1 MPTIQDIQNIL
12 EKLLHILPLEI
23 FVFIGSFLE
32 EIIAPIPSPFIM
44 GSAAVAAVEKNYAWW
59 SFFILAVIGSVG
71 KTLASY
77 VIYIIA
83 DKGEDVVL
91 GRFGKYFKISHEQ
104 LEKIGS
110 LFSKGW
116 WDDVV
121 LFFLRVLPLVPS
133 FFLSIACGVLKIN
146 MKSFIITT
154 FLGTI
159 FRNIL
164 LLLIGMYGWE
174 TIQNWLFQV

>member
-1 MPTIQDIQNIL
+1 MPIIQDIQNFL
-12 EKLLHILPLEI
+12 EKLLYILPLEV

-44 GSAAVAAVEKNYAWW
+44 GSAAVAAVENNYTWW
-59 SFFILAVIGSVG
+59 GFLILAVVGSVG
-71 KTLASY
+71 KTIASY
-77 VIYIIA
+77 ILYVIG

-110 LFSKGW
+110 LFSKSW
-116 WDDVV
+116 WDDIV
-121 LFFLRVLPLVPS
+121 LFFLRALPLVPS
-133 FFLSIACGVLKIN
+133 FFFSIACGVLKIN
-146 MKSFIITT
+146 MRSFLITT

-164 LLLIGMYGWE
+164 LLLIGIYGWE
-174 TIQNWLFQV
+174 TVQNWLLQI